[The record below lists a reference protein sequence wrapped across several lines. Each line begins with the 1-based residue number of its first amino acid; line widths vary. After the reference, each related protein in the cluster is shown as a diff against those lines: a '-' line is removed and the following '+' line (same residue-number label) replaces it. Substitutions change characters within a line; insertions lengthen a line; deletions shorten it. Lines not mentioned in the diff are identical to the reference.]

1 MKNKINANSKVIEI
15 EHEELSKL
23 VFKKIYF
30 FLVFIIYK
38 YQFIPEMNRN
48 LNYFTRFLINSYSL
62 FLKYQLWFDSSWETR
77 NLSTCRGRR
86 WMRSHLQRGRWLLG
100 RRQVLLQWLRIPVQ
114 QPQRRGRTRTR
125 GANSYSI
132 WSASHQSTTS
142 RAATNSPNFR

>member
-62 FLKYQLWFDSSWETR
+62 FLKYQL
-77 NLSTCRGRR
+77 
-86 WMRSHLQRGRWLLG
+86 
-100 RRQVLLQWLRIPVQ
+100 
-114 QPQRRGRTRTR
+114 
-125 GANSYSI
+125 
-132 WSASHQSTTS
+132 
-142 RAATNSPNFR
+142 